1 LDGLGGVV
9 ALHFDLVLSVL
20 MCEMVS
26 SVSVSQRLGS
36 DILDT

>member
-20 MCEMVS
+20 MCEMVCQFQS
-26 SVSVSQRLGS
+26 LRGCAVTS
-36 DILDT
+36 